1 MLRLMLDGHPQ
12 LAIGPE
18 THFIPR
24 VRASVRRAVPADRVA
39 VALDGMVSADRWP
52 DFGLDPDVLRREV
65 KAAGCRSLSDV
76 LRVFYSAYAASQGK
90 VRWGEKTPFYV
101 LWIPEIAELLEEAH
115 FVHLIRD
122 GRDAALS
129 ALGLWWGPESIAEA
143 AQWWVKRVRAGR
155 SDGAGRAYLEV
166 RYEQLVEQPET
177 ELRRICAFLGLD
189 FDARMVDF
197 DTRVRQHEV
206 AVAPHLAGLIPAA
219 LPAPAKTSGPRAGP
233 REMLARQTARLSGP
247 PNADSIGRW
256 RTEMSEDQLRCFDEI
271 AGDLL
276 EELGYPCS

>member
-24 VRASVRRAVPADRVA
+24 VIASVHRAAPDDRVA
-39 VALDGMVSADRWP
+39 AGLDGIVSADRWP
-52 DFGLDPDVLRREV
+52 DFGLDADVLRRRV
-65 KAAGCRSLSDV
+65 GAAGCRSLSDV

-101 LWIPEIAELLEEAH
+101 LWIREIAELLEEAH
-115 FVHLIRD
+115 FVHIIRD

-129 ALGLWWGPESIAEA
+129 AIGLWWGPESVAEA

-155 SDGAGRAYLEV
+155 RDGAGRPYLEV
-166 RYEQLVEQPET
+166 RYEQLVEHPVT
-177 ELRRICAFLGLD
+177 ELRRICAFLELD
-189 FDARMVDF
+189 FDARMVEF
-197 DTRVRQHEV
+197 DTRVRERAV
-206 AVAPHLAGLIPAA
+206 AVAPHLVNLISAA
-219 LPAPAKTSGPRAGP
+219 QPETSPPRAGP

-247 PNADSIGRW
+247 PDAASIGRW
-256 RTEMSEDQLRCFDEI
+256 RTEMTPDQLRRFDVI

-276 EELGYPCS
+276 EELGYPRS